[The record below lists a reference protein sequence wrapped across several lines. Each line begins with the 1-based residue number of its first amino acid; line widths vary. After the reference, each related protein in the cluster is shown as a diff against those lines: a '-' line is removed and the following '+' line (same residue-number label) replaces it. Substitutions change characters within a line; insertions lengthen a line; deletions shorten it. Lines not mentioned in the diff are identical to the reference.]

1 MIKIPLSNY
10 EHENICKL
18 IKKLFRA
25 EKELAILKDENN
37 RLYCESSLS
46 SAYYLME
53 YAEWKKAI
61 HENHVQLEIMR
72 QVVLSHQQELLAFY
86 MVNTEIVSEV

>member
-1 MIKIPLSNY
+1 MT
-10 EHENICKL
+10 
-18 IKKLFRA
+18 
-25 EKELAILKDENN
+25 ELEILKDENN

-61 HENHVQLEIMR
+61 DENQVQLNFMR
-72 QVVLSHQQELLAFY
+72 IVVLSHQQELLAFY
-86 MVNTEIVSEV
+86 MVNTEIVKDV